1 MVTSYYLQSTDDL
14 YDDLTHFPD
23 WKDLKSLYRKW
34 LLPSFLLI
42 IPFFSIFVNPFLAI
56 GLVSS
61 YTPWKHEKTSGI
73 LVFSGGIKIEH
84 WNKMG

>member
-23 WKDLKSLYRKW
+23 WKD
-34 LLPSFLLI
+34 LPSFLLI